1 MRNRRHQNNPIERL
15 RLAVDCMP
23 VATRE
28 AMLEGLL
35 ANERIIAGAYT
46 DGFGGVCPMLAAHRR
61 GGRVDFLSFAKAW
74 DRFTRVSG
82 VSRRASEREVGI
94 LISHL
99 RASLEEADGLE
110 LDRAIADHRRL
121 IVEGH
126 RRLIAEG
133 RRRKTHSLT
142 DEHDPAG
149 PIRARRLRRGV
160 SGLLA
165 RRPPRRDRVPA

>member
-1 MRNRRHQNNPIERL
+1 MRNRRRQNNPIERL

-23 VATRE
+23 IATRE
-28 AMLEGLL
+28 AMLEGML

-74 DRFTRVSG
+74 DRFTRAPG
-82 VSRRASEREVGI
+82 VGRRASDREVGI
-94 LISHL
+94 LIGHL
-99 RASLEEADGLE
+99 RASLEETDGLE
-110 LDRAIADHRRL
+110 LDRAIADH
-121 IVEGH
+121 H
-126 RRLIAEG
+126 RLIAEG
-133 RRRKTHSLT
+133 HRRAPRRPT

-149 PIRARRLRRGV
+149 PIRARRLRQRV

-165 RRPPRRDRVPA
+165 GSTARPSARDRVPA